1 MRHLRRRTRLLQLE
15 PLEARHLLATL
26 YWLGTTNGDWNADN
40 WTDTP
45 GGTMVSGLVPSITNN
60 DLRFDT
66 TQLNF
71 NNVAASFAVSN
82 DIPDLTGLQL
92 TINDASG
99 VADFNIGGNAISLGA
114 GGVTSTVSTGAGAT
128 LSFGDTGITLGA
140 AQTFTS
146 NTGLLTVSAAIDNG
160 GDLLTIS
167 GTANTTLSGVISGAG
182 GITKND
188 GGLLVLAGG
197 NSYDGVTTINRGT
210 LRITN
215 PTALGSTVGG
225 TVVNFNTAVSGGNGP
240 ALDVQNNIA
249 VVDETLSLDS
259 SSNYRTSLMST
270 GNNSWSGAITLK
282 GNGLDQFWVSSGT
295 FTISGPVTGS
305 SFTGTMFVRGS
316 GGTGILNNTINLG
329 SGTFNKTDANTWQ
342 VNASGN
348 VWGNTN
354 VSVGTVQVGAAG
366 AIPASTVL
374 TMGQGDGSN
383 ATLNLSG
390 FSQTI
395 SGLAFSSSGGT
406 KAITSTA
413 AATLTVDNAV
423 ARTYGGVLS
432 GVGLALT
439 KTGVGNLTLSGTN
452 TFGGDTRIG
461 AGSLILGNTLAL
473 QNSTVNLD
481 AADTGSLSFGTLT
494 AATFGGV
501 KGTRDLALQ
510 NTTTAAVALSV
521 GGNNQSTEYA
531 GNLTGPGSLTKGG
544 TGTLTLSGANTYTG
558 VTAIIGGV
566 LSVSSDGNLGTPPA
580 DAQPGSLIL
589 NAGTLQATAGFTL
602 DSRRG
607 IALGPASGLGT
618 ATILVAADQTLIY
631 DGIMA
636 NQGSGT
642 GNLTKTG
649 AGLLALGGANT
660 YGGSTTISAGRVQ
673 LTGGDDRLPTGT
685 TVRLSSSGA
694 TLDLNGF
701 DQTLGGLQSVF
712 SGTGT
717 TYVTGTT
724 STLTVGPT
732 TLNFLVGANAG
743 AAASKVTLDMSGLL
757 GFSYHNISE
766 TGKFDVGP
774 QAGSNLGGIV
784 NLADTN
790 TITASRVTLSDTY
803 AGASQAIATQSAIYL
818 GPRQHDQ
825 YQHARPWANRAIQLS
840 VRFPWRFDRRFA

>member
-1 MRHLRRRTRLLQLE
+1 MRPAPSKQKRESSESKRANRTARMRHLRRRTRILQLE

-26 YWLGTTNGDWNADN
+26 YWLGTTNGDWSADN

-114 GGVTSTVSTGAGAT
+114 GGVASTVSTGGGAT

-160 GDLLTIS
+160 GDLLTIA
-167 GTANTTLSGVISGAG
+167 GAANTTLSGVVSGAG

-354 VSVGTVQVGAAG
+354 VSVGTVQLGAAG

-452 TFGGDTRIG
+452 TFSGDTRIG
-461 AGSLILGNTLAL
+461 AGS
-473 QNSTVNLD
+473 
-481 AADTGSLSFGTLT
+481 
-494 AATFGGV
+494 
-501 KGTRDLALQ
+501 R
-510 NTTTAAVALSV
+510 
-521 GGNNQSTEYA
+521 
-531 GNLTGPGSLTKGG
+531 
-544 TGTLTLSGANTYTG
+544 
-558 VTAIIGGV
+558 
-566 LSVSSDGNLGTPPA
+566 
-580 DAQPGSLIL
+580 
-589 NAGTLQATAGFTL
+589 
-602 DSRRG
+602 
-607 IALGPASGLGT
+607 
-618 ATILVAADQTLIY
+618 
-631 DGIMA
+631 
-636 NQGSGT
+636 
-642 GNLTKTG
+642 
-649 AGLLALGGANT
+649 
-660 YGGSTTISAGRVQ
+660 
-673 LTGGDDRLPTGT
+673 
-685 TVRLSSSGA
+685 
-694 TLDLNGF
+694 
-701 DQTLGGLQSVF
+701 
-712 SGTGT
+712 
-717 TYVTGTT
+717 
-724 STLTVGPT
+724 
-732 TLNFLVGANAG
+732 
-743 AAASKVTLDMSGLL
+743 
-757 GFSYHNISE
+757 
-766 TGKFDVGP
+766 
-774 QAGSNLGGIV
+774 
-784 NLADTN
+784 
-790 TITASRVTLSDTY
+790 
-803 AGASQAIATQSAIYL
+803 
-818 GPRQHDQ
+818 
-825 YQHARPWANRAIQLS
+825 
-840 VRFPWRFDRRFA
+840 